1 MSRVKVEESPGYTKT
16 LKKAK
21 SVLDNPRRVSKLIE
35 TSRKKISNLDL
46 GEEEFKGILG
56 TIKTFIRMLRAFRSG
71 TYTEIPWLTVLAVV
85 GALIYFITPIDLL
98 PDFIPVTGYLDDF
111 SLILIV
117 YNRFKGDIIAFQ
129 AWENSINN

>member
-1 MSRVKVEESPGYTKT
+1 MSRLKVEESPGYTKAQ
-16 LKKAK
+16 KKAK
-21 SVLDNPRRVSKLIE
+21 SVLGNPQRVSKLID
-35 TSRKKISNLDL
+35 TTRKKISNLDL
-46 GEEEFKGILG
+46 GETEFKGILG

-71 TYTEIPWLTVLAVV
+71 TYTEMPWLTVLTIV

-98 PDFIPVTGYLDDF
+98 PDFIPVTGYVDDF

-129 AWENSINN
+129 AWENSR

>member
-1 MSRVKVEESPGYTKT
+1 MSKLKVEESTSHAKAH
-16 LKKAK
+16 KKAK
-21 SVLDNPRRVSKLIE
+21 TVLVNPQRVSKLIE
-35 TSRKKISNLDL
+35 ASRKRIGNLDL
-46 GEEEFKGILG
+46 GEDEFRGILG

-71 TYTEIPWLTVLAVV
+71 IYTEIPWLTILTVV

-111 SLILIV
+111 GLILTV

-129 AWENSINN
+129 AWENSRQ